1 MRKEKRLVIANWK
14 MNPATLA
21 EAKTLF
27 RGTMASARKARRT
40 TVVVCPPFVFLHELS
55 RASKKGGARLGAQNI
70 AFSDTG
76 AFTGEVSAAQIMD
89 GGGEYVIIGHSER
102 RRMGETNGDV
112 ERKVERALTH
122 GLTPIICVGENER
135 DPHGNYLSF
144 IAHQATAALEKVKLS
159 HVKNIIIAYE
169 PIWAIGKTGAD
180 AITPR
185 KLHETTLFIRKILS
199 EKYIKSVALG
209 TTILYGGSAEPN
221 NVSALLREGDIQGF
235 LVGHASLDAKGFA
248 SIIHTTDSYIP

>member
-1 MRKEKRLVIANWK
+1 MQRTKRFVIANWK

-21 EAKTLF
+21 EAKKLF
-27 RGTMASARKARRT
+27 RGIMAHAKKARRT
-40 TVVVCPPFVFLHELS
+40 TVVVCPPFIFLHELS

-76 AFTGEVSAAQIMD
+76 AFTGEVSASQIID

-102 RRMGETNGDV
+102 RRMGETSGDV
-112 ERKVERALTH
+112 ERKVGLALLH
-122 GLTPIICVGENER
+122 GLTPIICVGESER

-144 IAHQATAALEKVKLS
+144 IQHQVTAALEKVKLS
-159 HVKNIIIAYE
+159 QVKNIIIAYE

-185 KLHETTLFIRKILS
+185 NLHETTLFIRKILS
-199 EKYIKSVALG
+199 EKYMKSIALR
-209 TTILYGGSAEPN
+209 TPILYGGSAEPD
-221 NVSALLREGDIQGF
+221 NVSALLREGDAQGF
-235 LVGHASLDAKGFA
+235 LVGHASLNAASFG
-248 SIIHTTDSYIP
+248 SIIQTTESYAP